1 MIYFKKKKIKS
12 VLLYLYKIF
21 NSANVYLNII
31 FKNFKKRKNRV
42 FFGGSIVGD
51 VGGTL
56 IKVKNLNEY
65 FKNCRLNFNIL
76 YVLSNSRY
84 LSKNSLKFAK
94 KSRIPIIHNQNGV
107 FYSGWFGDGWEK
119 KNYDMSLQY
128 QIADYVFYQSNFS
141 KNCAKKF
148 LGPREGPGEILYNA
162 VDTKLF
168 SPNKKKLLGSELN
181 ILITGKYEDHLYY
194 SLEFAIHVLNAL
206 IINKIKAKI
215 EFAGYYDS
223 KVKTKIYNLAKNYN
237 IHEKINFSG
246 VYKQEQAN
254 LRYNSAD
261 IYFYF
266 VHQSNC
272 PNSVLEAMACGLPI
286 LTTNTGGLP
295 ELVID
300 NTGICLKTEKS
311 WERPF
316 TPDISDALNGV
327 KNIINNYSDYS
338 NNCINKIAKDH
349 NINNWIKK
357 HEEIFN
363 KFR

>member
-119 KNYDMSLQY
+119 KIM
-128 QIADYVFYQSNFS
+128 I
-141 KNCAKKF
+141 C
-148 LGPREGPGEILYNA
+148 LYNI
-162 VDTKLF
+162 
-168 SPNKKKLLGSELN
+168 KLLIMSF
-181 ILITGKYEDHLYY
+181 IKVT
-194 SLEFAIHVLNAL
+194 FP
-206 IINKIKAKI
+206 KI
-215 EFAGYYDS
+215 
-223 KVKTKIYNLAKNYN
+223 V
-237 IHEKINFSG
+237 
-246 VYKQEQAN
+246 
-254 LRYNSAD
+254 R
-261 IYFYF
+261 
-266 VHQSNC
+266 
-272 PNSVLEAMACGLPI
+272 
-286 LTTNTGGLP
+286 
-295 ELVID
+295 
-300 NTGICLKTEKS
+300 KS
-311 WERPF
+311 F
-316 TPDISDALNGV
+316 
-327 KNIINNYSDYS
+327 
-338 NNCINKIAKDH
+338 
-349 NINNWIKK
+349 
-357 HEEIFN
+357 
-363 KFR
+363 